1 MQAILRSKIKP
12 ALIKLPLTIMVGAAA
27 NASKGRA
34 GDQTTTDGATA
45 LTIMV
50 GAIAHANKVR
60 ATAHASKVT

>member
-1 MQAILRSKIKP
+1 
-12 ALIKLPLTIMVGAAA
+12 MVGAAA

-34 GDQTTTDGATA
+34 GDQTTIDGATA